1 VYNKYRRNKMIE
13 KFKPNS
19 HQIADIEYLFRKV
32 TEYNQESDSFYASMT
47 VDKYGVCIFVT
58 GDNIKDQFIR
68 EMVNRDK
75 FTQMSIELEYLYMLE
90 HKDEIDPKIEAQND
104 LDKEQF

>member
-1 VYNKYRRNKMIE
+1 MKLKL
-13 KFKPNS
+13 NS
-19 HQIADIEYLFRKV
+19 HQIADIEFLFRKV
-32 TEYNQESDSFYASMT
+32 TEYNQDSDSFYASMT

-58 GDNIKDQFIR
+58 GDNIEDQFVG

-75 FTQMSIELEYLYMLE
+75 FSQLSIKLEEVYMLE
-90 HKDEIDPKIEAQND
+90 HKDDDMLWAEAQND

>member
-1 VYNKYRRNKMIE
+1 M

-19 HQIADIEYLFRKV
+19 HQIADIEYLFRKAI
-32 TEYNQESDSFYASMT
+32 EYNQESDSFYVS
-47 VDKYGVCIFVT
+47 VDIHRWGVSVFVT
-58 GDNIKDQFIR
+58 GDNIEDQYVG
-68 EMVNRDK
+68 EMVNIDK
-75 FTQMSIELEYLYMLE
+75 FTQMSIELEHLYMLE

>member
-1 VYNKYRRNKMIE
+1 M

-58 GDNIKDQFIR
+58 GDNIEDQFIKD
-68 EMVNRDK
+68 MVNRHN
-75 FTQMSIELEYLYMLE
+75 FTQMSIELEHLYMLE
-90 HKDEIDPKIEAQND
+90 HKDQGISESEAQND